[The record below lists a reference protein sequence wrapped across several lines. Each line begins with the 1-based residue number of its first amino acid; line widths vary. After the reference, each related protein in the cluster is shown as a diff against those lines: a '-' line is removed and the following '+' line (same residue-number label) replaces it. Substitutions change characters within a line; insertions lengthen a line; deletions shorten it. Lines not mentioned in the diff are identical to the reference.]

1 MVFTNSFPRPLRD
14 GEDTHRLHSFH
25 QMYTGRDVLLETGAR
40 MTSAFPFVSPTARA
54 DWPWNA
60 EHLGDGGYFEN
71 SGVFALGEWL
81 KEAAN
86 LESSSQNGCSDLPH
100 APKKILLYRIEAF
113 PV

>member
-1 MVFTNSFPRPLRD
+1 
-14 GEDTHRLHSFH
+14 
-25 QMYTGRDVLLETGAR
+25 MYTGRDVLLETGAR